1 MSLEELFVD
10 LEGLAHTV
18 AKMASPIDSA
28 GEAHSKLASINAN
41 HGAFSGIDTAQAF
54 AGQHTDV
61 LDVYKSTLKALQ
73 SGLEDCRGNL
83 KACADTHHENDQ
95 RQAEIMHSLANRLNG
110 ATSETRHAYQSGIR
124 HEGQQAHQG
133 GDGAHAQGAPGA
145 TGGKG
150 LGE

>member
-10 LEGLAHTV
+10 LEGLQQAV

-28 GEAHSKLASINAN
+28 GEAHSTLTSMNAN
-41 HGAFSGIDTAQAF
+41 PGAFSEIDVAKAF

-83 KACADTHHENDQ
+83 KACADTHADNDR
-95 RQAEIMHSLANRLNG
+95 RQAEIMHNLAKRLNG
-110 ATSETRHAYQSGIR
+110 ATSETRHAYQSGIQ
-124 HEGQQAHQG
+124 HEGQQAHEGGRAGQGQSAG
-133 GDGAHAQGAPGA
+133 GDT
-145 TGGKG
+145 TGPKMGT
-150 LGE
+150 

>member
-10 LEGLAHTV
+10 LDGLAVAV

-28 GEAHSKLASINAN
+28 GEAHSTLTSMNAN
-41 HGAFSGIDTAQAF
+41 HGAFSGYGLAQTF
-54 AGQHTDV
+54 AGQHTGV
-61 LDVYKSTLKALQ
+61 LDVYKRTLKALQ
-73 SGLEDCRGNL
+73 SGLEDCQGSL
-83 KACADTHHENDQ
+83 KACADAHADNDR
-95 RQAEIMHSLANRLNG
+95 RQAEIMHNLANRLNH

-133 GDGAHAQGAPGA
+133 GAAAHAEGAPGA